1 MTDVTTNVQGL
12 ANTIVRAMPEM
23 DATEQRVA
31 LSLYRE
37 LAKGTPVSLEHLGG
51 RVGLPP
57 ERVGTLLDQWPG
69 IYYDEQRRV
78 MGFWGIALRD
88 MPHRMRVADRAL
100 YAWCAWDGLF
110 IPPLLQQE
118 AQVESTCPVTG
129 QTVRLTVGPD
139 GVRDV
144 SPPDAVVSFLTPK
157 AEFDADVV
165 MTFCHFVL
173 FFASPQAGA
182 TWVEQHPDTFLLS
195 VEEAFEVGR
204 LVNVERFGRA
214 AMEGEPAHA

>member
-1 MTDVTTNVQGL
+1 MTDATSNVHAL
-12 ANTIVRAMPEM
+12 ASTIVRAMPEL
-23 DATEQRVA
+23 DATGRRVT
-31 LSLYRE
+31 LTLYRE
-37 LAKGTPVSLEHLGG
+37 LAKGAPVSLKHLAA
-51 RVGLPP
+51 RLALPP
-57 ERVGTLLDQWPG
+57 ERVSTMLEQWPG
-69 IYYDEQRRV
+69 IHYDKQQRV
-78 MGFWGIALRD
+78 MGFWGLALRD
-88 MPHRMRVADRAL
+88 MPHRVRVADREL

-144 SPPDAVVSFLTPK
+144 SPPEAVVSFLTPETK
-157 AEFDADVV
+157 FDASVV
-165 MTFCHFVL
+165 MTFCHFVM
-173 FFASPQAGA
+173 FFASPQAGS
-182 TWVEQHPDTFLLS
+182 TWVEQHTDTLLLS

-214 AMEGEPAHA
+214 VMEGEPAHA